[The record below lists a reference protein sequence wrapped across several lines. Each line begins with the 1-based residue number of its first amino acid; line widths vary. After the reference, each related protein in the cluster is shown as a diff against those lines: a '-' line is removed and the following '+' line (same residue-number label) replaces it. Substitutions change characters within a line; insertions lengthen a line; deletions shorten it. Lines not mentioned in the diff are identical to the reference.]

1 MKGDLHIHTTLSDGS
16 LGMEEVIAKAK
27 KIGLDF
33 ISITDHDTMSSIS
46 RVKVLGERYGIQTI
60 PGVEISATDSV
71 TGEELNIL
79 CYLCDA
85 PDRLEGL
92 CHRNLV
98 ARKKAAQY
106 MMLKVAQKYPITPN
120 LVLSS
125 AQGSTNIYTTHIMA
139 ALLESGMTT
148 EICGELYEE
157 LFGGEEHPFLVK
169 PKFESGKAVIDAIHE
184 AGGIAVL
191 AHPGNYSSFDVLD
204 RLVADGLDGV
214 EIWCPEHSDEQ
225 VEYLTAFAKKNKFL
239 SVGGSNFRGRFNKKC
254 VTIGSYQTPDKQLS
268 ELNGYKSKLKRK
280 LKAAENEDK

>member
-1 MKGDLHIHTTLSDGS
+1 MSADLHCHTKLSDGS
-16 LGMEEVIAKAK
+16 MGIEDIITLAEKRGISTIAVTDIDCMAGTVRAK
-27 KIGLDF
+27 I
-33 ISITDHDTMSSIS
+33 I
-46 RVKVLGERYGIQTI
+46 GERRGVTVI

-98 ARKKAAQY
+98 ARKKAAQD

-120 LVLSS
+120 LVLSC

-191 AHPGNYSSFDVLD
+191 AHPGGYSSFEVLD

-225 VEYLTAFAKKNKFL
+225 VEYLTAFAKKNKL
-239 SVGGSNFRGRFNKKC
+239 LAVGGSNFRGRFNKKC

-280 LKAAENEDK
+280 QKAAENADK

>member
-1 MKGDLHIHTTLSDGS
+1 MSADLHCHTKLSDGS
-16 LGMEEVIAKAK
+16 MGIEDIIILAEKRGLSTIAVTDIDCMAGAVRAK
-27 KIGLDF
+27 I
-33 ISITDHDTMSSIS
+33 I
-46 RVKVLGERYGIQTI
+46 GERRGISVI
-60 PGVEISATDSV
+60 SGVEISATDSV

-79 CYLCDA
+79 CYMCDS

-120 LVLSS
+120 FVLSC

-148 EICGELYEE
+148 EICGELYDE
-157 LFGGEEHPFLVK
+157 LFGGESHPFLVK
-169 PKFESGKAVIDAIHE
+169 AKFESGEAVVDAIHE

-191 AHPGNYSSFDVLD
+191 AHPGEYSSLEVAE
-204 RLVADGLDGV
+204 RLVAHGLDGV
-214 EIWCPEHSDEQ
+214 EIWCPEHTEEQ
-225 VEYLTAFAKKNKFL
+225 VDILTAFAKKHKLL

-254 VTIGSYQTPDKQLS
+254 VTLGSYQTPDKQLS
-268 ELNGYKSKLKRK
+268 ELKGYKSKLKRK
-280 LKAAENEDK
+280 QKAAENSDK